1 MPHSDDVFIVGV
13 GQTALGELWDQG
25 LRDLGVQA
33 LQSAIQDAQGLMPQA
48 LYVANMLG
56 ASASRQANLGA
67 LICDQ
72 IGLAGQAEALTVE
85 AAEAS
90 GGVALQLAANAI
102 RAGSADVVAVLGIEK
117 VTDLVGSD
125 LDAFMAQSLDAD
137 FETEIGMNTNSQ
149 AALLLQR
156 YLHENAFPRE
166 ALAGFPMIAH
176 ANAVNNP
183 YAMFRRA
190 ISAEAYAKAAMVEA
204 PLNFYDVA
212 PLADGAAALILTRG
226 SHLPEALR
234 EKAVRLAG
242 SAVVASRLALHDR
255 PDPLFFDSAAVSAQR
270 ALDKVGVNLATLDF
284 FEYSDY
290 TTLHAM
296 LSLEAI
302 AAAPR
307 GQAWKLASDGS
318 LALDGNLPVATMG
331 GNKARGFTLGASG
344 VFQALEACLQL
355 RGAAGANQIPNAHV
369 GMVQSL
375 AGNASLAATHVL
387 TRFAS

>member
-1 MPHSDDVFIVGV
+1 MPHSDDVFIVGI

-90 GGVALQLAANAI
+90 GGVAVQLAANAI
-102 RAGSADVVAVLGIEK
+102 RAGSADVVAVLGVEK

-183 YAMFRRA
+183 HAMFRRA

-212 PLADGAAALILTRG
+212 PLADGAAALILMRG

-234 EKAVRLAG
+234 AKAVRLAG

-270 ALDKVGVNLATLDF
+270 ALDKAGVNLATLDF

>member
-1 MPHSDDVFIVGV
+1 MPFSNDVFIVGL
-13 GQTALGELWDQG
+13 GQTPLGELWDMG
-25 LRDLGVQA
+25 LRDLG
-33 LQSAIQDAQGLMPQA
+33 LQSLLAAVEDAQGLTPQA

-183 YAMFRRA
+183 LAMFRRA
-190 ISAEAYAKAAMVEA
+190 INAEAYAKAAMVEA

-226 SHLPEALR
+226 SQLPEALR

-270 ALDKVGVNLATLDF
+270 ALDKAGVNLATLDF

>member
-1 MPHSDDVFIVGV
+1 MSFSEDVFIVGI

-33 LQSAIQDAQGLMPQA
+33 LLAAIQDAQGLLPQA

-85 AAEAS
+85 TAEAS

-102 RAGSADVVAVLGIEK
+102 RAGSADVVAVLGVEK
-117 VTDLVGSD
+117 VTDIVGSE
-125 LDAFMAQSLDAD
+125 LDAFVAQSLDAD
-137 FETEIGMNTNSQ
+137 FESEIGMNTNSQ

-176 ANAVNNP
+176 ANAVGNP
-183 YAMFRRA
+183 RAMYRSA
-190 ISAEAYAKAAMVEA
+190 ISAERYAKAAMVES

-226 SHLPEALR
+226 SRLPSDLR
-234 EKAVRLAG
+234 EQAVRLTG
-242 SAVVASRLALHDR
+242 SAVVSSRLALHDR
-255 PDPLFFDSAAVSAQR
+255 PDPLFFEAAAVSARR
-270 ALDKVGVNLATLDF
+270 ALERAGLNLASLDF
-284 FEYSDY
+284 FEYSDI
-290 TTLHAM
+290 TTLHAL
-296 LSLEAI
+296 LSLEALGV
-302 AAAPR
+302 APR

-318 LALDGNLPVATMG
+318 LALDGILPVATMG
-331 GNKARGFTLGASG
+331 GNKARGFALGASG
-344 VFQALEACLQL
+344 VFQTVEASLQL
-355 RGAAGANQIPNAHV
+355 RGKAGANQIPNARV

-387 TRFAS
+387 TRFE

>member
-1 MPHSDDVFIVGV
+1 MSFSDDVFIVGI
-13 GQTALGELWDQG
+13 GQTPLGELWDLG
-25 LRDLGVQA
+25 LRDLGLQA
-33 LQSAIQDAQGLMPQA
+33 LLAAVEDAQGLAPQA

-72 IGLAGQAEALTVE
+72 VGLAGQAEALTVE

-117 VTDLVGSD
+117 VTDSVSSE
-125 LDAFMAQSLDAD
+125 LDALVAQSLDAD
-137 FETEIGMNTNSQ
+137 FESEIGMNANSQ

-156 YLHENAFPRE
+156 YLHENAFPRD
-166 ALAGFPMIAH
+166 ALAGIPIIAH
-176 ANAVNNP
+176 ANAVANP
-183 YAMFRRA
+183 HAMFRRA
-190 ISAEAYAKAAMVEA
+190 ISAEAYKKAALVEP

-226 SHLPEALR
+226 SRLPFALR
-234 EKAVRLAG
+234 DQAVRLAG
-242 SAVVASRLALHDR
+242 SAVANSRLALHDR
-255 PDPLFFDSAAVSAQR
+255 LDPLFFDAAALSSQR
-270 ALDKVGVNLATLDF
+270 ALERAGLSLENLDF
-284 FEYSDY
+284 FEYSDI
-290 TTLHAM
+290 TTLHAL

-302 AAAPR
+302 GAAPR

-318 LALDGNLPVATMG
+318 LALDGSLPVATMG
-331 GNKARGFTLGASG
+331 GNKARGFALGASG
-344 VFQALEACLQL
+344 VFQALEATLQL
-355 RGAAGANQIPNAHV
+355 RGKAGANQIPNARV

-387 TRFAS
+387 TRFA

>member
-1 MPHSDDVFIVGV
+1 MPHSDDVFIVGI

-33 LQSAIQDAQGLMPQA
+33 LQNAIQDAQGLMPQV

-102 RAGSADVVAVLGIEK
+102 RAGSADVVAVLGVEK

-183 YAMFRRA
+183 HAMFRRA
-190 ISAEAYAKAAMVEA
+190 ISADAYAKAAMVEA

-270 ALDKVGVNLATLDF
+270 ALDKAGVNLATLDF
-284 FEYSDY
+284 FEYADY

-344 VFQALEACLQL
+344 VFQVIEACLQL

-387 TRFAS
+387 TRFE

>member
-1 MPHSDDVFIVGV
+1 MSFTDDVFIAGI
-13 GQTALGELWDQG
+13 GQTSLGELWDQS
-25 LRDLGVQA
+25 LRELSVQA
-33 LQSAIQDAQGLMPQA
+33 LSAAIQDAQGLMPQA

-85 AAEAS
+85 TAEAS

-102 RAGSADVVAVLGIEK
+102 RAGSADVVAVLGVEK
-117 VTDLVGSD
+117 VTDIVGSE
-125 LDAFMAQSLDAD
+125 LDAFVAQSLDTD

-149 AALLLQR
+149 AALLMQR

-166 ALAGFPMIAH
+166 ALAGFPVIAH
-176 ANAVNNP
+176 ANAVANP
-183 YAMFRRA
+183 HAMFRST
-190 ISAEAYAKAAMVEA
+190 ISADRYSNAPMVEP
-204 PLNFYDVA
+204 PLNFYDIA

-226 SHLPEALR
+226 SHLPSALR
-234 EKAVRLAG
+234 EQAVCLAG
-242 SAVVASRLALHDR
+242 SAVVSSRLALHDR
-255 PDPLFFDSAAVSAQR
+255 LDPLFFDAAAVTAQR
-270 ALDKVGVNLATLDF
+270 ALARAGLNLASLDF
-284 FEYSDY
+284 FEYSDI
-290 TTLHAM
+290 TTLHAL

-302 AAAPR
+302 GAAPR

-318 LALDGNLPVATMG
+318 LALDGILPVATMG
-331 GNKARGFTLGASG
+331 GNKARGFALGASG
-344 VFQALEACLQL
+344 VFQALEATLQL
-355 RGAAGANQIPNAHV
+355 RGKAGDNQIPNARV

-387 TRFAS
+387 TRFE